1 MKKVK
6 GKLWVTVYGLKPE
19 ANEETEQVTIE
30 MNREAA
36 GRWLGAV
43 IIAMAQDTTVE
54 RSGHNPFEGWRPIEM
69 IVTNE
74 NGKKTMTDLKWERL
88 SRIVDGTSM
97 DFTRAIV
104 DPETGKITGWKE
116 NA

>member
-1 MKKVK
+1 MKEK
-6 GKLWVTVYGLKPE
+6 GKLWVTVYGLVPGE
-19 ANEETEQVTIE
+19 FSGEEIEQQTIE

-43 IIAMAQDTTVE
+43 VLAMAVNGKVE

-74 NGKKTMTDLKWERL
+74 SGKKTPADLKWERL
-88 SRIVDGTSM
+88 SRMVDGTSM
-97 DFTRAIV
+97 DFTKAIV
-104 DPETGKITGWKE
+104 DPETGRITGWKE
-116 NA
+116 